1 MSFGKLNIKT
11 LTTNFICNFFFS
23 SLLDYNHFICKGQTN
38 QLKLMET
45 WSLVSSKKL
54 FS

>member
-11 LTTNFICNFFFS
+11 LTTNFFCNFFFGS

-45 WSLVSSKKL
+45 
-54 FS
+54 